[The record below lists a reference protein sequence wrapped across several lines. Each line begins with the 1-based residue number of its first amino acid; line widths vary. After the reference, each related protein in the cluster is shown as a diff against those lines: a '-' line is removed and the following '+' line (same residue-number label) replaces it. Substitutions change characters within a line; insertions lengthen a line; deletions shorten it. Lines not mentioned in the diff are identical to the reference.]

1 MPLRYV
7 IDKERRLIRT
17 TGWDRL
23 TFAQTKS
30 YMDQL
35 LNDPDFDPHFD
46 QLVDLTALAGLGMA
60 MEETKQIARRSGFS
74 PTSRRAFVAPDPAV
88 FGMSRLFEAYNE
100 MSKAPSQIRVFH
112 DLPSA
117 LKWLG
122 LKDLPDGIKPEGV
135 KAEENADP
143 AKNEKSA

>member
-7 IDKERRLIRT
+7 IDKERRLVHT

-23 TFAQTKS
+23 TFAQSRS
-30 YMDQL
+30 YQDQL
-35 LNDPDFDPHFD
+35 LNDPDFDSEFN
-46 QLVDLTALAGLGMA
+46 QLVDLSALTGPGMSI
-60 MEETKQIARRSGFS
+60 EETKLLATRSGFA

-100 MSKAPSQIRVFH
+100 MSKARSQIRVFS
-112 DLPSA
+112 DLPAA

-122 LKDLPDGIKPEGV
+122 VETLSPTSE
-135 KAEENADP
+135 
-143 AKNEKSA
+143 

>member
-7 IDKERRLIRT
+7 IHKPRRLVHT

-23 TFAQTKS
+23 TFAQTTS
-30 YMDQL
+30 YIDQL
-35 LNDPDFDPHFD
+35 LNDPDFDPEFN
-46 QLVDLTALAGLGMA
+46 QLVDLTALAGLGMTT
-60 MEETKQIARRSGFS
+60 EETKLIAGRSGFS

-88 FGMSRLFEAYNE
+88 FGMSRLFAAYNE
-100 MSKAPSQIRVFH
+100 ISNKPSQICVFR

-122 LKDLPDGIKPEGV
+122 LESLP
-135 KAEENADP
+135 
-143 AKNEKSA
+143 

>member
-7 IDKERRLIRT
+7 IDKERRLVHT

-23 TFAQTKS
+23 TFAQSRS
-30 YMDQL
+30 YQDQL
-35 LNDPDFDPHFD
+35 LNDPDFDSEFN
-46 QLVDLTALAGLGMA
+46 QLVDLSALTGLGMSI
-60 MEETKQIARRSGFS
+60 EETKQLASRSGFA
-74 PTSRRAFVAPDPAV
+74 PMSRRAFIAPDPAV

-100 MSKAPSQIRVFH
+100 MSKARSQIHVFS

-122 LKDLPDGIKPEGV
+122 VEPVSPL
-135 KAEENADP
+135 
-143 AKNEKSA
+143 SQ